1 MRGYRINIVKPTSF
15 STAPVLITGFHGYGA
30 VGYLATRY
38 MVSKLSMELI
48 GFIETPLVADFTS
61 IEDYGFSKPHEIF
74 TKSFNDTGMLILL
87 NRVNPDRRFMSSYI
101 RALIDIVEKFSV
113 SEVLL
118 IGGLD
123 TRFRE
128 SEEEFRWLKTRAS
141 KRSLDAPYFMKGA
154 YIVGPLASL
163 ILTLEEH
170 GIPAIAIFPYTEPE
184 SIDHRAAA
192 VAIKVISS
200 MLNVS
205 IDVTELVYYAEKV
218 EEVEKLIQSMQ
229 SQQPIERKESVM
241 HT

>member
-1 MRGYRINIVKPTSF
+1 MRGYRVNIVKPTPS
-15 STAPVLITGFHGYGA
+15 STASILVTGFHGYGA

-38 MVSKLSMELI
+38 MVSKLGMELI
-48 GFIETPLVADFTS
+48 GFIETPLVVDFTS
-61 IEDYGFSKPHEIF
+61 VEDYGFSKPHEIF
-74 TKSFNDTGMLILL
+74 TKFFNGTGVLVLL
-87 NRVNPDRRFMSSYI
+87 NRVNPDRRFMSSYL
-101 RALIDIVEKFSV
+101 RAFMDIVERFSV

-128 SEEEFRWLKTRAS
+128 GEEEFRWLKTRAS
-141 KRSLDAPYFMKGA
+141 KRDLDAPYFMKGA

-163 ILTLEEH
+163 ILTLEEY

-192 VAIKVISS
+192 VAIKAISS
-200 MLNVS
+200 MLSIS
-205 IDVTELVYYAEKV
+205 IDVTELVNYAEKI

-229 SQQPIERKESVM
+229 SQQLAERKESVM